1 MRRVLVIAL
10 LALALLPAAASA
22 LTVNDVAQ
30 EVRCPT
36 CNAPLDVSNSPLATR
51 MRVYIGDRIN
61 AGWSKQRIIDGL
73 VAQFGRDVLTTPD
86 KSGFELL
93 AWVIPGVAVVG
104 GLGALALIARAWA
117 RRRPAAATATA
128 VSDADYR
135 RVQAEL
141 DRYR

>member
-10 LALALLPAAASA
+10 LALMLLPAAASA
-22 LTVNDVAQ
+22 FTVNDVAQ

-51 MRVYIGDRIN
+51 MRLYIGDRIQ

-86 KSGFELL
+86 TSGFGLL

-104 GLGALALIARAWA
+104 GLGALALLARAWA
-117 RRRPAAATATA
+117 RRRPAAVPATGI
-128 VSDADYR
+128 SDADYR
-135 RVQAEL
+135 RVQDEL
-141 DRYR
+141 DRMD